1 MPPGDLPPSL
11 AANPRLDRWIRFAD
25 RNVVIATGK
34 VELGQ
39 GVLTALAQIAA
50 EELDVPLA
58 RITMVSGDT
67 DQGPNEGYTAGS
79 QSVEA
84 SGGAIRLVAAEARG
98 LLAAAAASRLGA
110 DVADLAVE
118 DGAFTRDGRP
128 TNLDYWS
135 LAEMIDWS
143 RAATGAAPVKGP
155 GDYRFVGQSL
165 PRLDL
170 EAKVTGAPFIQDI
183 AEPGM
188 VFGWVMRPPRRG
200 ATLEGFDPASLG
212 RFGDTI
218 AWHRDGNVLALTAR
232 SEHALGLA
240 RNILRAQAIWA
251 GGEAVPDQAGSPDWL
266 MGQVVS
272 DRVIETG
279 EPPVAAGEPIVA
291 TYSRPFLAHG
301 SIGLSCGLARL
312 DAGHLTVFSHS
323 QGVFPLRGAIARAL
337 RLDPATVSVMHRQG
351 AGCYGHNGADDAA
364 ADAAFLALRHP
375 GRLVRVEWTRDDEL
389 GFSPVGAA
397 MAVRLQAS
405 LDAEGRPAGWTTEI
419 WSPPHAARPG
429 TNGNVNLQLAEAL
442 PDPPAAAPAADI
454 PDAAGG
460 GGIRNAAI
468 PYAVPGQR
476 IIHHL
481 ITAQPV
487 RASSLRTLGAFANV
501 FAIECFLD
509 ELAEA
514 AGRDP
519 LAYRLELIGDPRARA
534 VIQAAA
540 RTAGWRSDAEA
551 GTGRAQGIGFS
562 RYKNRAAYCAVVAE
576 VEVGE
581 EVRLSGIWSAVDAGL
596 VINPDGVRNQ
606 IEGGILQG
614 ASWTL
619 KEQVRF
625 AEGAIASRT
634 WDDYPILRFSE
645 VPPVTVELLNVTADR
660 PLGVGEASQGPV
672 AAAIGN
678 AVARALGSRIRHLP
692 LSRERI
698 MASLLAD

>member
-1 MPPGDLPPSL
+1 MADKLPPTL
-11 AANPRLDRWIRFAD
+11 ADNPRLDRWIRFAD
-25 RNVVIATGK
+25 QGVIIATGK

-50 EELDVPLA
+50 EELDVAPT
-58 RITMVSGDT
+58 RIAMVSGDT

-84 SGGAIRLVAAEARG
+84 SGGAIRLVAAEARA
-98 LLAAAAASRLGA
+98 LLTTAAADRLGA
-110 DVADLAVE
+110 APAALTVE
-118 DGAFTRDGRP
+118 DGAFSHEGRP

-135 LAEMIDWS
+135 LAGDIDWTRS
-143 RAATGAAPVKGP
+143 ATGAAVVKP
-155 GDYRFVGQSL
+155 AGDYRLVGQSL
-165 PRLDL
+165 PRVDL
-170 EAKVTGAPFIQDI
+170 EAKVAGAPFIHDI

-188 VFGWVMRPPRRG
+188 LFGWVMRPPRRG
-200 ATLEGFDPASLG
+200 GRLAGFDMARLG
-212 RFGDTI
+212 RLGDGVVC
-218 AWHRDGNVLALTAR
+218 HRDGDVLAVTAGDAR
-232 SEHALGLA
+232 HLGLA
-240 RNILRAQAIWA
+240 RDILRGHAVWT
-251 GGEAVPDQAGSPDWL
+251 GGVGVPDDAGSPDWL
-266 MGQVVS
+266 MAQAVQ
-272 DRVIETG
+272 DRVIDTG
-279 EPPVAAGEPIVA
+279 ALQDDVGPPIAA
-291 TYSRPFLAHG
+291 TFSRPFLAHG
-301 SIGLSCGLARL
+301 SIGLSCGLARFE
-312 DAGHLTVFSHS
+312 AGRLTVFSHS
-323 QGVFPLRGAIARAL
+323 QGVFPLRGAIARAFK
-337 RLDPATVSVMHRQG
+337 LDPADVSVIHRQG
-351 AGCYGHNGADDAA
+351 SGCYGHNGADDAA

-405 LDAEGRPAGWTTEI
+405 LDAAGRPLGWTTEI

-429 TNGNVNLQLAEAL
+429 GNGNVNLQVAEAL
-442 PDPPAAAPAADI
+442 PDPPAAGPAADV

-476 IIHHL
+476 VIHHL
-481 ITAQPV
+481 ITGQPV

-501 FAIECFLD
+501 FAIEGFLD

-519 LAYRLELIGDPRARA
+519 VAYRLELLADPRARA
-534 VIQAAA
+534 VVAAA
-540 RTAGWRSDAEA
+540 AAASDWRENA
-551 GTGRAQGIGFS
+551 GTGTGQAKGIGFS

-576 VEVGE
+576 VEVGD
-581 EVRLSGIWSAVDAGL
+581 EVRLTGIWSAVDAGL

-625 AEGAIASRT
+625 AEGINASRT

-645 VPPVTVELLNVTADR
+645 VPPVTIELLNVAADR

-678 AVARALGSRIRHLP
+678 AVARALGSRIRHMP